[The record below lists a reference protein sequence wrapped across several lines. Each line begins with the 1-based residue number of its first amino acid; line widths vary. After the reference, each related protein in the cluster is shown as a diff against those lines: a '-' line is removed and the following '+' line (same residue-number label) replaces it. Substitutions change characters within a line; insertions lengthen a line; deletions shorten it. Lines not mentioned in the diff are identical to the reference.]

1 MRISTTLAVAIG
13 LGALAACEAENGQE
27 EEQTVENAAEDV
39 GEGAEDVAEDVG
51 NAAEDVAEEAENQV
65 E

>member
-1 MRISTTLAVAIG
+1 MRISTTLALAIG
-13 LGALAACEAENGQE
+13 LGALAACEAENGR
-27 EEQTVENAAEDV
+27 EEQSVENAAEDV